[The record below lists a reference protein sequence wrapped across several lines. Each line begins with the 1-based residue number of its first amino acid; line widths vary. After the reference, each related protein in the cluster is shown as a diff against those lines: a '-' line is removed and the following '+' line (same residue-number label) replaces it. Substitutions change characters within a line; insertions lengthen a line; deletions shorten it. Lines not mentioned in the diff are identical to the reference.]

1 MGRNI
6 TIEKTAG
13 PSDFSLGVV
22 KAVIIFFNFRYVNI
36 RGRTWMAASK
46 SNEKGPD
53 SM

>member
-13 PSDFSLGVV
+13 PSDFLLRVV